1 MSAVLSAATNVRH
14 STATRLRNK
23 AQGCEERA
31 TLGPEL
37 NISSTPT
44 GLRLVAPPTRE
55 GVTQPRW
62 GWDQIALLTQGSS
75 FLATLGIGTESRWD
89 SQNGGQ
95 A

>member
-1 MSAVLSAATNVRH
+1 VSAVLSAPTSMRH

-23 AQGCEERA
+23 AQGCEGRA
-31 TLGPEL
+31 TLGPSSI
-37 NISSTPT
+37 ISSTPS
-44 GLRLVAPPTRE
+44 GLRPFTTATRE

-62 GWDQIALLTQGSS
+62 GWDQITLLTQGSS
-75 FLATLGIGTESRWD
+75 FLATLGFGTESRWD

>member
-1 MSAVLSAATNVRH
+1 MTAVLLAPSSVRLL
-14 STATRLRNK
+14 TATRLRPK

-31 TLGPEL
+31 TLGPAL
-37 NISSTPT
+37 IISSTPT
-44 GLRLVAPPTRE
+44 GLRLCAPLMRE

-62 GWDQIALLTQGSS
+62 GWDQIALMTQGSS
-75 FLATLGIGTESRWD
+75 FLATLGFGTESRWD

>member
-1 MSAVLSAATNVRH
+1 MSAVFSAPANVRH
-14 STATRLRNK
+14 TTAMRLRRK

-31 TLGPEL
+31 TLGSQSI
-37 NISSTPT
+37 ISSTPT
-44 GLRLVAPPTRE
+44 GLRLVGPPARE

-62 GWDQIALLTQGSS
+62 GWDQIALSTQGSS
-75 FLATLGIGTESRWD
+75 FLATLGFETESRWD